1 MKQRRRRI
9 LIDRFQTGLIIRIA
23 VYCCVYQL
31 AAWLLFTFFELI
43 DGLFLAMGAEWQFF
57 SNTLVRSVLA
67 LLILV
72 PPLTVDAV
80 RFAHRLVG
88 PLYRFRMTIQAMA
101 AGEQV
106 APIQLRKHDMLT
118 DLKDDF
124 NAMLNY
130 LEQQGYVVLKTP
142 PASNDA
148 ATPQLAGSHGSA
160 SVDPPA

>member
-1 MKQRRRRI
+1 MQQRRRRI
-9 LIDRFQTGLIIRIA
+9 LIDPFQRGLIVRI
-23 VYCCVYQL
+23 VIYCCVYQV
-31 AAWLLFTFFELI
+31 AAWALFTLFELI
-43 DGLFLAMGAEWQFF
+43 DASFAAMGAEWHFL
-57 SNTLVRSVLA
+57 SNTLVRTLLA

-88 PLYRFRMTIQAMA
+88 PLYRFRKTIQAMA

-118 DLKDDF
+118 NLQDDF
-124 NAMLNY
+124 NALLKY

-142 PASNDA
+142 GASNHAAMSQPASHA
-148 ATPQLAGSHGSA
+148 SAT
-160 SVDPPA
+160 VDLQA